1 MALAMPLLRRKL
13 RLRAHAEPLYGQFV
27 EERFGCYTKSSTG
40 GWFWIHAVSL
50 GETRT
55 AGILIHALRQLVP
68 EIKFL
73 LTHGTATGREEGAKL
88 LLPGDI
94 QIWQPWDSP
103 KAVDNFFK
111 SFRPQVGLIIETE
124 VWPNWTKLAP
134 HYKVPL
140 VLVNA
145 RMSEKSMKQAMRWPS
160 LMFPAFS
167 GFNLVLAQTQD
178 DAIRLRQ
185 LTARVD
191 GIFGNIKFDA
201 KPDADQLSLANQ
213 WRSELAKP
221 VLIFA
226 SSREGEELLWIDA
239 WDRYLKNHP
248 DTAVHWL
255 LVPRHPQRVDEVEQ
269 LLQSRGFEVSRR
281 SSWGSQGPAQAVSD
295 PSQPFSASDIF
306 LGDSLGEM
314 ALYYGLSDA
323 ALLGGSF
330 ERFGGQNLIEAA
342 ACACPV
348 LMGPHTFNFD
358 EAAKAAE
365 AAGAA
370 FRAEGM
376 FEAISAAINLVS
388 DKKLQ
393 GLHAQKAHQFSA
405 EHGGATR
412 RTAFAVLEY
421 LKESGIQQG
430 IDGR

>member
-1 MALAMPLLRRKL
+1 MALATPLLRRKL
-13 RLRAHAEPLYGQFV
+13 RRRAHAEPLYGQFV
-27 EERFGCYTKSSTG
+27 EERFGCYTHSSTG

-50 GETRT
+50 GEART
-55 AGILIHALRQLVP
+55 AGILISALRQVFP
-68 EIKFL
+68 EIKLL

-94 QIWQPWDSP
+94 QVWQPWDSP
-103 KAVDNFFK
+103 QAVDNFFK

-124 VWPNWTKLAP
+124 VWPNWINRAP
-134 HYKVPL
+134 HYQVPL

-167 GFNLVLAQTQD
+167 GFNFVLAQTQD

-201 KPDADQLSLANQ
+201 KPDTDQLSLANQ
-213 WRSELAKP
+213 WRSGLTKP

-239 WDRYLKNHP
+239 WQRYLKSHP

-269 LLQSRGFEVSRR
+269 LLQSRGFQVSRR
-281 SSWGSQGPAQAVSD
+281 SSWGNQGPASKISD
-295 PSQPFSASDIF
+295 PSQAFSVSDIY

-330 ERFGGQNLIEAA
+330 EQFGGQNLIEAA

-365 AAGAA
+365 ATGAA
-370 FRAEGM
+370 FRAAGM
-376 FEAISAAINLVS
+376 PEAISAAIHLVS

-393 GLHAQKAHQFSA
+393 VQHAQKARQFSA
-405 EHGGATR
+405 EHGGATH
-412 RTAFAVLEY
+412 RTAFAVREY

>member
-1 MALAMPLLRRKL
+1 MALATPLLRRKL
-13 RLRAHAEPLYGQFV
+13 RRRAHAEPLYGQFV
-27 EERFGCYTKSSTG
+27 EERFGCYTHSSTG

-50 GETRT
+50 GEART
-55 AGILIHALRQLVP
+55 AGILISALRQVFP
-68 EIKFL
+68 EIKLL

-94 QIWQPWDSP
+94 QVWQPWDSP
-103 KAVDNFFK
+103 QAVDNFFK

-124 VWPNWTKLAP
+124 VWPNWINRAP
-134 HYKVPL
+134 HYQVPL

-167 GFNLVLAQTQD
+167 GFNFVLAQTQD

-213 WRSELAKP
+213 WRSGLTKP

-239 WDRYLKNHP
+239 WQRYLKSHP

-269 LLQSRGFEVSRR
+269 LLQSRGFQVSRR
-281 SSWGSQGPAQAVSD
+281 SSWGNQGPASKISD
-295 PSQPFSASDIF
+295 PSQAFSVSDIY

-330 ERFGGQNLIEAA
+330 EQFGGQNLIEAA

-370 FRAEGM
+370 FRAAGM
-376 FEAISAAINLVS
+376 PEAISAAIHLVS

-393 GLHAQKAHQFSA
+393 GQHAQKAHQFSA
-405 EHGGATR
+405 EHGGATH
-412 RTAFAVLEY
+412 RTAFAVREY

-430 IDGR
+430 IDGH

>member
-1 MALAMPLLRRKL
+1 MALATPLLRRKL
-13 RLRAHAEPLYGQFV
+13 RRRAHAEPLYGQFV
-27 EERFGCYTKSSTG
+27 EERFGCYTHSSTG

-50 GETRT
+50 GEART
-55 AGILIHALRQLVP
+55 AGILISALRQVFP
-68 EIKFL
+68 EIKLL

-94 QIWQPWDSP
+94 QVWQPWDSP
-103 KAVDNFFK
+103 QAVDNFFK
-111 SFRPQVGLIIETE
+111 SFRPQLGLIIETE
-124 VWPNWTKLAP
+124 VWPNWINRAP
-134 HYKVPL
+134 HYQVPL

-167 GFNLVLAQTQD
+167 GFNFVLAQTQD

-213 WRSELAKP
+213 WRSGLTKP

-239 WDRYLKNHP
+239 WQRYLKSHP

-269 LLQSRGFEVSRR
+269 LLQSRGFQVSRR
-281 SSWGSQGPAQAVSD
+281 SSWGNQGPASKISD
-295 PSQPFSASDIF
+295 PSQAFSVSDIY

-330 ERFGGQNLIEAA
+330 EQFGGQNLIEAA

-370 FRAEGM
+370 FRAAGM
-376 FEAISAAINLVS
+376 PEAISAAIHLVS

-393 GLHAQKAHQFSA
+393 VQHAQKARQFSA
-405 EHGGATR
+405 EHGGATH
-412 RTAFAVLEY
+412 RTAFAVREY

>member
-1 MALAMPLLRRKL
+1 MALATPLLRRKL
-13 RLRAHAEPLYGQFV
+13 RRRAHAEPLYGQFV
-27 EERFGCYTKSSTG
+27 EERFGCYTHSSTG

-50 GETRT
+50 GEART
-55 AGILIHALRQLVP
+55 AGILISALRQVFP
-68 EIKFL
+68 EIKLL

-94 QIWQPWDSP
+94 QVWQPWDSP
-103 KAVDNFFK
+103 QAVDNFFK
-111 SFRPQVGLIIETE
+111 SFRPQLGLIIETE
-124 VWPNWTKLAP
+124 VWPNWINRAP
-134 HYKVPL
+134 HYQVPL

-167 GFNLVLAQTQD
+167 GFNFVLAQTQD

-201 KPDADQLSLANQ
+201 KPDTDQLSLANQ
-213 WRSELAKP
+213 WRSGLTKP

-239 WDRYLKNHP
+239 WQRYLKSHP

-269 LLQSRGFEVSRR
+269 LLQSRGFQVSRR
-281 SSWGSQGPAQAVSD
+281 SSWGNQGPASKISD
-295 PSQPFSASDIF
+295 PSQAFYVSDIY

-330 ERFGGQNLIEAA
+330 EQFGGQNLIEAA

-370 FRAEGM
+370 FRAAGM
-376 FEAISAAINLVS
+376 PEAISAAIHLVS

-393 GLHAQKAHQFSA
+393 VQHAQKARQFSA
-405 EHGGATR
+405 EHGGATH
-412 RTAFAVLEY
+412 RTAFAVREY